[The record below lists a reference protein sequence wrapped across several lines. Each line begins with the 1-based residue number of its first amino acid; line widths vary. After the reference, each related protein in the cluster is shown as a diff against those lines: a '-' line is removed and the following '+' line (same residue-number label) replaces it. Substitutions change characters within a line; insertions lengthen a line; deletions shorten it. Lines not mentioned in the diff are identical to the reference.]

1 MVLQTTG
8 PRLLRLLMQA
18 ERNRLPDLG
27 LDTEWLLFGPTDG
40 QAVVA
45 GDTGGEGG
53 SAEAGALEPWRMAA
67 E

>member
-8 PRLLRLLMQA
+8 ASWLALMMQA
-18 ERNRLPDLG
+18 ERARMPGLG

-40 QAVVA
+40 DVTEDAEIS
-45 GDTGGEGG
+45 GDEP
-53 SAEAGALEPWRMAA
+53 AEAWRMAA

>member
-8 PRLLRLLMQA
+8 TRLLRLMMRA
-18 ERNRLPDLG
+18 ERSRLQDLG

-40 QAVVA
+40 QVVIESDTAV
-45 GDTGGEGG
+45 GNGP
-53 SAEAGALEPWRMAA
+53 AEAWRMAA